1 MADQSPSLPKRS
13 SVFRRVTE
21 KIFHP
26 QARSPTPESTTAAA
40 AAAEKSDKQM
50 SDPAPKSPTTPTSA
64 AGGRKKAAPAAATRA
79 AAGGTRSPPAPAT
92 PKVTSPPAA
101 RKNSAADKSSQSSPP
116 PRPGSASKATGKAA
130 ATAVKAAAAQP
141 ARAAPATPAVIV
153 PTEESPEL
161 KALFEKYKPE
171 NKIEVRGKQVP
182 NPPLGPPASPYQ
194 NPRIAVSVLA
204 LRANKENASFED
216 LEVYMYRTWINPSK
230 GLFRFPGGMIAQQ
243 PPENEAARLFTLETN
258 METVGAELID
268 VSGKPE
274 KFGGDARDHVVHF
287 IYVVKLAPSALALQK
302 VSILNEDPEADDD
315 AHLKEAHLAP
325 VDLRKDPRHAY
336 WFKFTELPGGS
347 EKHEKLLEEALP
359 KKSTAS
365 QRRIDEQK
373 FYAHFA
379 KPGIE
384 DSLRLA
390 PVVPHQVDFIKRF
403 RTWWKLQESQER
415 NLSDLYTV
423 VTGDEYKQPRNLGN
437 SSLTTDI
444 IITRQVLDAST
455 PTGRK
460 FQIALI
466 QRGNAPFKD
475 HLALPG
481 GFVNYNEDPV
491 HGAWRELKEETM
503 LDTSSGQADE
513 ESHLEEIRDK
523 GHFLTMHGSLERDPR
538 QHTVTC
544 VFVVRADSDKVN
556 KIVGADDAKGAGWY
570 DLETVFQAASG
581 AKKLKEGL
589 KRAFAFDHS
598 SIILE
603 FKQWFES
610 LPQSEKD
617 KWACIDPSPIADSTA
632 QLNDMFAQE

>member
-1 MADQSPSLPKRS
+1 MTDQSPNLPKRS
-13 SVFRRVTE
+13 SVFRRVTD

-26 QARSPTPESTTAAA
+26 QGRSPTPEASAAAA
-40 AAAEKSDKQM
+40 AAAEKSDKKM
-50 SDPAPKSPTTPTSA
+50 SGPAQKSPTTPTSA
-64 AGGRKKAAPAAATRA
+64 SGRKAKPSPAATRV
-79 AAGGTRSPPAPAT
+79 AGGTRSPLAPAT
-92 PKVTSPPAA
+92 PPKVASPPAA
-101 RKNSAADKSSQSSPP
+101 RKNSASDKSSQSSSPS
-116 PRPGSASKATGKAA
+116 RPGSASKATGKAA
-130 ATAVKAAAAQP
+130 ATAVKSAATQP
-141 ARAAPATPAVIV
+141 APAPAVVV

-161 KALFEKYKPE
+161 KALFEKHKAE
-171 NKIEVRGKQVP
+171 TKVDVRGKLVL
-182 NPPLGPPASPYQ
+182 NPQLGPAASPFQ

-204 LRANKENASFED
+204 LRTNKENASFED
-216 LEVYMYRTWINPSK
+216 LEAYMYRTWINPSK
-230 GLFRFPGGMIAQQ
+230 GLFRLPGGMIAQQ
-243 PPENEAARLFTLETN
+243 PPEDEAARLFTHETN
-258 METVGAELID
+258 MKTVGAELID

-287 IYVVKLAPSALALQK
+287 IYLVKLDPTALALQK

-315 AHLKEAHLAP
+315 AHLKEALLAP

-336 WFKFTELPGGS
+336 WFKFSELPGGS
-347 EKHEKLLEEALP
+347 EKHEKLLEETLP
-359 KKSTAS
+359 KKSTAP

-373 FYAHFA
+373 FYAHFS

-384 DSLRLA
+384 NALRLA

-403 RTWWKLQESQER
+403 RAWWKLQESRGR
-415 NLSDLYTV
+415 NLTDLYTV
-423 VTGDEYKQPRNLGN
+423 VNGDAYKQPRNLGN

-444 IITRQVLDAST
+444 IITRQVPDPST
-455 PTGRK
+455 ETGRK

-581 AKKLKEGL
+581 AKKLKNGL

-603 FKQWFES
+603 FKKWFES

-617 KWACIDPSPIADSTA
+617 KWACIDPSPIGDSTS
-632 QLNDMFAQE
+632 QLSDMLVQ